1 MYYICERE
9 RDYIHVSFARG
20 REHERT
26 TTSSSSTTPACDT
39 TKAEENG
46 TECLLRVCEHKRVRV
61 FLLMTFFTSNAM
73 HETLQ

>member
-26 TTSSSSTTPACDT
+26 TTSSTTPVRDT
-39 TKAEENG
+39 TKAEKNG
-46 TECLLRVCEHKRVRV
+46 TECVACV
-61 FLLMTFFTSNAM
+61 
-73 HETLQ
+73 

>member
-26 TTSSSSTTPACDT
+26 TSSSSTTPACDT

-46 TECLLRVCEHKRVRV
+46 TECVACV
-61 FLLMTFFTSNAM
+61 
-73 HETLQ
+73 